1 MNILNECTFDPVIS
15 LLVIYP
21 WTIIAET
28 NGDLKTSLSL
38 SALFITV
45 KSGWLNHWFKK
56 YKEIMALPYR
66 QYINDDV
73 DLHLMIW
80 KFAYHMYNWVQK
92 RDNRTAWSHLCNI
105 LIGAHGGM
113 SGRMFT
119 LIVEFYFILCT
130 FLYDHNIYNKPKS
143 LKE

>member
-1 MNILNECTFDPVIS
+1 MIS

-38 SALFITV
+38 SALFIIV

-56 YKEIMALPYR
+56 YKEIMVLPYR

-73 DLHLMIW
+73 DLHLMI
-80 KFAYHMYNWVQK
+80 
-92 RDNRTAWSHLCNI
+92 
-105 LIGAHGGM
+105 
-113 SGRMFT
+113 
-119 LIVEFYFILCT
+119 
-130 FLYDHNIYNKPKS
+130 
-143 LKE
+143 